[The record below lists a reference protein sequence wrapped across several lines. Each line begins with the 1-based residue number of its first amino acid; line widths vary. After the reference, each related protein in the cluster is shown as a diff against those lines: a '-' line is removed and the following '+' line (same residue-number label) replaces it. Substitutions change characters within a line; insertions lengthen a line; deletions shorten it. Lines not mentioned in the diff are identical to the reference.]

1 MNNIVVKNVT
11 TKNLT
16 SKQINNLCNLK
27 KQHWKFNLKNQL
39 KWFKKNAF
47 EEDNHILIYSS
58 FILIGYV
65 HLGERNFLLNSKN
78 KKYILFRNLIV
89 NKKYRN
95 KNISSLIMRHANNYI
110 FRRKKIKFLICKK
123 KVCNFYIKF
132 NWKIINKKI
141 NKLSDHK
148 SEHMKFMVL
157 NNKVGNKIFFYYR

>member
-110 FRRKKIKFLICKK
+110 FRRKKIGFLICKK

>member
-110 FRRKKIKFLICKK
+110 FRRKKIGFLICKK

-132 NWKIINKKI
+132 NWKIINKKL

-148 SEHMKFMVL
+148 SEHMKFMVF
-157 NNKVGNKIFFYYR
+157 NNKAGNKIFFYYR

>member
-65 HLGERNFLLNSKN
+65 HLGVRNFLLNSKN

-110 FRRKKIKFLICKK
+110 FRRKKIGFLICKK

-148 SEHMKFMVL
+148 SEHMKFMVF
-157 NNKVGNKIFFYYR
+157 NNKDGNKIFFYYR

>member
-65 HLGERNFLLNSKN
+65 HLGVRNFLL
-78 KKYILFRNLIV
+78 YI
-89 NKKYRN
+89 
-95 KNISSLIMRHANNYI
+95 
-110 FRRKKIKFLICKK
+110 
-123 KVCNFYIKF
+123 
-132 NWKIINKKI
+132 
-141 NKLSDHK
+141 
-148 SEHMKFMVL
+148 
-157 NNKVGNKIFFYYR
+157 